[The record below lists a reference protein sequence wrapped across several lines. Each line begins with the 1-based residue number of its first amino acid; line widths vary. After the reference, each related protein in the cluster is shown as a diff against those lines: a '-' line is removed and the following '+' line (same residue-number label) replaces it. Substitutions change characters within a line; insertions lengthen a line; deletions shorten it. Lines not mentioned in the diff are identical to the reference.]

1 MWYDYTIYG
10 LEILN
15 KIPTSGMR
23 LACGKDWW
31 GTGTGVWD
39 DESLLE
45 VCLDSWMKSFKGLRP
60 ERVLS
65 EVRQRFIR
73 IYLDLN

>member
-1 MWYDYTIYG
+1 MWYDYTVYG

-15 KIPTSGMR
+15 KIPASGMR

-31 GTGTGVWD
+31 ATGTKAWD

-45 VCLDSWMKSFKGLRP
+45 VCLDTWTNSL
-60 ERVLS
+60 
-65 EVRQRFIR
+65 
-73 IYLDLN
+73 